1 MPRTDYDE
9 EVTRLQDA
17 IGLKSQL
24 LIWDTPLRRTGVL
37 YPANRL
43 PKSVM
48 AVDFPYLAVFFGT
61 ISLSLQIELTKQR
74 MI

>member
-1 MPRTDYDE
+1 MPRKDYDE
-9 EVTRLQDA
+9 EVTRLLDA

-24 LIWDTPLRRTGVL
+24 LIWDTPLWKTGAL

-48 AVDFPYLAVFFGT
+48 AVDFPYLAALFRGYC
-61 ISLSLQIELTKQR
+61 LYLQT
-74 MI
+74 